1 MNSQI
6 RVKEICGEY
15 CIDENDVKQLS
26 KVIIENIHEQNAVEL
41 DFEGVDTVLTA
52 FFNGLVGELFQHFDF
67 QTIKKTISFSESSQ
81 ANLAEK
87 FRKSLYNAKN
97 FYEAPREVQIQVKEK
112 INRYFTEIDVNELAT
127 DS

>member
-1 MNSQI
+1 MKSKI
-6 RVKEICGEY
+6 KVKEICGEF

-26 KVIIENIHEQNAVEL
+26 KVIIENIQKQNAVEL

-52 FFNGLVGELFQHFDF
+52 FFNGLVGELFQYFDF
-67 QTIKKTISFSESSQ
+67 KTINQMVTFSESSQ
-81 ANLAEK
+81 ANLADK
-87 FRKSLYNAKN
+87 FQKSLSNARN
-97 FYEAPREVQIQVKEK
+97 FYEAPKEVQIQVKEK